1 MRIQIEAYNSN
12 WPVYFTK
19 ISKHLQDV
27 LQGFTAQIEHIGS
40 TSVSGLA
47 AKPIID
53 ILIGLNTDED
63 LNKVIEP
70 MMQTGYT
77 YFKKYEPEMPYRR
90 LFVRL
95 TSLSDKAVP
104 SIIDLD
110 DDYITGVHLMPVTNI
125 HILVKD
131 THHWTRHI
139 AFRDFLRTYPEIRNS
154 YEQLKLELSLQ
165 EFNNHLEYNKAKNN
179 FVKQVEQQALN
190 WYLNQ
195 AE

>member
-1 MRIQIEAYNSN
+1 MKIQIEAYNKS
-12 WPVYFTK
+12 WPLQFEN
-19 ISKHLQDV
+19 INKHLDEV
-27 LQGFTAQIEHIGS
+27 LTAIPHVTQHIGS
-40 TSVSGLA
+40 TSVVGLA
-47 AKPIID
+47 AKPVID

-77 YFKKYEPEMPYRR
+77 YFKKYEPDMPYRR

-95 TSLSDKAVP
+95 TPLSDKAVP
-104 SIIDLD
+104 PIIDLD
-110 DDYITGVHLMPVTNI
+110 DDYITGVHFMPVTNI

-179 FVKQVEQQALN
+179 FVKEVEQQALN
-190 WYLNQ
+190 WYLQ
-195 AE
+195 HHK

>member
-1 MRIQIEAYNSN
+1 MKIQIEAYNKS
-12 WPVYFTK
+12 WPLQFEHIKLHLDEVINK
-19 ISKHLQDV
+19 IPHVTQ
-27 LQGFTAQIEHIGS
+27 HIGS
-40 TSVSGLA
+40 TSVPGLA

-70 MMQTGYT
+70 MVHAGYT

-95 TSLSDKAVP
+95 TPLSDKAVP
-104 SIIDLD
+104 FIIDLD
-110 DDYITGVHLMPVTNI
+110 DNYITGVHFMPVANI

-139 AFRDFLRTYPEIRNS
+139 AFRDFLRTSPEIRNS

-165 EFNNHLEYNKAKNN
+165 EFNNHLEYNKAKND
-179 FVKQVEQQALN
+179 FVKEVEQQALN
-190 WYLNQ
+190 WYLNR